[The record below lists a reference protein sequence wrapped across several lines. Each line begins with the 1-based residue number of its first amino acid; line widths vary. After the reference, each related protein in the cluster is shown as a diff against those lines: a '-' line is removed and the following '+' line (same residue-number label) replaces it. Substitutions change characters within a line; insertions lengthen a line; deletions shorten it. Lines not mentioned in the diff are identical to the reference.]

1 MKRVKKRQFFSGGVY
16 LLLLMGLTSGGIGL
30 LYPAIE
36 KAARSLEKK
45 RLSGGIFFCKEKQVT
60 RKKLTPAE
68 EQVLVHKGTE
78 PPFTGKYY
86 QTFEVGTY
94 LCKRCGAKLF
104 ESKDKFRSE
113 CGWPSFDD
121 AIPGAIVRQLDADGV
136 RQEIICANCG
146 AHLGHVFVGEVLTP
160 KNTRYCVNSIAMD
173 FIPAKEVQNK
183 ALAKGEGQDEGKA
196 TQRVIFAG
204 GCFWGVQ
211 HLLEQADGVISTRA
225 GYTGGWK
232 EGPTYREVCTGR
244 TGHAEAVEMV
254 FDPAK
259 TSYEE
264 LVKLFF
270 EIHDFTQLNRQ
281 GPDVGYQY
289 RSAIFYL
296 DEQQKETAMKIAALL
311 RGMGYDVKTQ
321 IVPAGAFWP
330 AEEYHQDYY
339 HKTGGQPYCHIR
351 KKIF

>member
-1 MKRVKKRQFFSGGVY
+1 MKRVKKRRIFSWGGVY
-16 LLLLMGLTSGGIGL
+16 LLLLIGLTGGGVGL
-30 LYPAIE
+30 LYPAME
-36 KAARSLEKK
+36 KAVRSLDKK
-45 RLSGGIFFCKEKQVT
+45 VRSGGIFFLKEKQVT
-60 RKKLTPAE
+60 LKKLTPAE
-68 EQVLVHKGTE
+68 EQVMVDKGTE

-86 QTFEVGTY
+86 QNFAAGTY
-94 LCKRCGAKLF
+94 VCRRCGAKLF
-104 ESKDKFRSE
+104 ESSDKFHSE

-121 AIPGAIVRQLDADGV
+121 AISGAIIRQLDADGV

-173 FIPAKEVQNK
+173 FIPAGREQAKEKNQDQ
-183 ALAKGEGQDEGKA
+183 AK
-196 TQRVIFAG
+196 TQRAIFAG

-211 HLLEQADGVISTRA
+211 HLLERQPGVISTRA
-225 GYTGGWK
+225 GYTGGQVAN
-232 EGPTYREVCTGR
+232 PTYKEVCTGR
-244 TGHAEAVEMV
+244 TGHAEAVEVV
-254 FDPAK
+254 FDSAK
-259 TSYEE
+259 TSYEK

-296 DEQQKETAMKIAALL
+296 DEQQKETAMKIVALL
-311 RGMGYDVKTQ
+311 RGKGYDVKTQ
-321 IVPAGAFWP
+321 IAPAGAFWP
-330 AEEYHQDYY
+330 AEEYHQEYY
-339 HKTGGQPYCHIR
+339 NKSGGQPYCHIR